1 MCEPC
6 VESATPSESPDMN
19 NARLVVKLLL
29 AQLFI
34 LTIAAVTLIVTALI
48 FAPGFFAMHLKES
61 GAATSQIEKHTRE
74 AFLSSITLALSF
86 ASIAALLAAGLISWL
101 LARRVARP
109 IEQLADAAD
118 AVARHE
124 YTQQMPGGGF
134 SIELRRLNES
144 FNRMAGDLA
153 NSEESRRH
161 LLSDLAH
168 ELRTPLATIKAYV
181 DALEDG
187 VAPASSKS
195 WETLRQQI
203 ERMERLVSDLK
214 EASAAD
220 ENAVTMIFTRV
231 DLVEIAQTIATSFQ
245 PRCELAH
252 KSLRVIA
259 PEKPLWVKGDSQR
272 LQQVLSNLLDNA
284 CRHTP
289 SGGEVEIRLA
299 RIGSNAIVEVSDTGE
314 GIPSDQLVYRL
325 DPSRRRSDGGSGLG
339 LTIARAITERHGGKL
354 EALSPGPLGG
364 ATFSVA
370 IPILD

>member
-1 MCEPC
+1 
-6 VESATPSESPDMN
+6 MN

-34 LTIAAVTLIVTALI
+34 LTVAAVTLIVTALV
-48 FAPGFFAMHLKES
+48 FAPGLFAMHLRES
-61 GAATSQIEKHTRE
+61 GAATSQVEKHTRE
-74 AFLSSITLALSF
+74 AFVSSITLALAF
-86 ASIAALLAAGLISWL
+86 ASISALLAAGLISWL

-118 AVARHE
+118 SVSRHQYMTE
-124 YTQQMPGGGF
+124 MPQGGF

-144 FNRMAGDLA
+144 FNRMTEDLA

-168 ELRTPLATIKAYV
+168 ELRTPLATLKAYV

-187 VAPASSKS
+187 VASASTQS

-220 ENAVTMIFTRV
+220 ENAVAMIFTRV
-231 DLVEIAQTIATSFQ
+231 DLVDIARRLAVSFQ

-252 KSLRVIA
+252 KRLLVLA
-259 PEKPLWVKGDSQR
+259 PEKPIWVKGDSQR

-289 SGGEVEIRLA
+289 SGGEIEV
-299 RIGSNAIVEVSDTGE
+299 RIAQAAMSATIEVSDSGE
-314 GIPSDQLVYRL
+314 GIPADQLPNIFQRFYQL
-325 DPSRRRSDGGSGLG
+325 DPSRARTDGGSGLG
-339 LTIARAITERHGGKL
+339 LTIARAISERHGGSL
-354 EALSPGPLGG
+354 EARSPGSLGG
-364 ATFSVA
+364 ATFSII
-370 IPILD
+370 IPTTD

>member
-1 MCEPC
+1 
-6 VESATPSESPDMN
+6 MN

-34 LTIAAVTLIVTALI
+34 LTIAAVTLMVTALT
-48 FAPGFFAMHLKES
+48 FAPDFFAMHLKQS
-61 GAATSQIEKHTRE
+61 GAATTQIEKHTRE
-74 AFLSSITLALSF
+74 AFLSSITLALAF
-86 ASIAALLAAGLISWL
+86 ASIATILAAGLISWL

-124 YTQQMPGGGF
+124 YTQEMPEGGF

-187 VAPASSKS
+187 IVLPAANS

-220 ENAVTMIFTRV
+220 ENTITMIFTRV
-231 DLVEIAQTIATSFQ
+231 DLVEIARRITSSFQ

-252 KSLRVIA
+252 KSLRLIA

-289 SGGEVEIRLA
+289 SGGEVEVRLA
-299 RIGSNAIVEVSDTGE
+299 SAGLNALVDISDTGE
-314 GIPSDQLVYRL
+314 GIPSDQLSAIFQRFYRL
-325 DPSRRRSDGGSGLG
+325 DPSRRQSDGGSGLG
-339 LTIARAITERHGGKL
+339 LTIARAITERHGGTL

-364 ATFSVA
+364 ATFSIR
-370 IPILD
+370 IPKIDS